1 MPNRIDQVSDF
12 PSKVDVVVVGG
23 GIVGAATAYEL
34 AGRGVRVA
42 LCEKGRIGGEQS
54 SRNWGWIR
62 TSRRDPREIPLML
75 VAQQLWGELHGEL
88 GPALGYDRSGIV
100 FTCDDEDSL
109 AENEDWALRHLKP
122 HDVAFELLS
131 RKRIPELFAGSRM
144 NVAGGLLTPGDG
156 RADPAAATAAIAAA
170 AGARGVSLLT
180 HCAVRG
186 LQTAGGAVCGV
197 ETERGPIECSAVVLA
212 GGAWSSLFAERYGL
226 FLPQLKV
233 VNTVAQTS
241 PVPDG
246 PRQSIWA
253 KGYAVSGRAD
263 GTYTVASASENVV
276 DVVPA
281 LFRHARIFF
290 PAFLAEWRH
299 LSLRVRRLFF
309 EEFFRPR
316 DWPAGRPSPFES
328 VRVLEPAVSQA
339 MLERALAALRKD
351 FPAFAGATLMR
362 RWAGYIDV
370 TPDAIPVISAVESLP
385 GFYISTG
392 YSGHGF
398 GIAPAAGR
406 LMAQLVTGERPAVD
420 PSSFR
425 LSRFSDGSKM
435 MLG

>member
-1 MPNRIDQVSDF
+1 MSDF
-12 PSKVDVVVVGG
+12 PSKVDTVVVGG

-34 AGRGVRVA
+34 AGRGVSVA

-75 VAQQLWGELHGEL
+75 LAQRMWQELDLKL
-88 GPALGYDRSGIV
+88 GQALGYSRSGIV
-100 FTCDDEDSL
+100 FTCNDEGSL
-109 AENEDWALRHLKP
+109 AESEDWVLRHLKP
-122 HDVAFELLS
+122 HDVAFDLLS
-131 RKRIPELFAGSRM
+131 RKRVSELFVGSRM
-144 NVAGGLLTPGDG
+144 DVAGALLTPGDG
-156 RADPAAATAAIAAA
+156 RADPAAATTAIARA
-170 AGARGVSLLT
+170 AGERGVSLLT
-180 HCAVRG
+180 RCAVRG

-197 ETERGPIECSAVVLA
+197 ETEHGPIACSAVVLA

-241 PVPDG
+241 PVPGG

-253 KGYAVSGRAD
+253 KGYAVSGRPD
-263 GTYTVASASENVV
+263 GSYTVASASENVV
-276 DVVPA
+276 DVVPD
-281 LFRHARIFF
+281 LFRYARKFF
-290 PAFLAEWRH
+290 PAFLSEWRH

-309 EEFFRPR
+309 EELLRPR

-339 MLERALAALRKD
+339 MLERALVALRAD
-351 FPAFAGATLMR
+351 FPAFAETRLVR

-370 TPDAIPVISAVESLP
+370 TPDAIPVISDVESLP
-385 GFYISTG
+385 GFYVSTG

-406 LMAQLVTGERPAVD
+406 LTAQLVTGERPAVD
-420 PSSFR
+420 PGSFR

-435 MLG
+435 VLG